1 MKWKN
6 LSHFAIFILYVGLF
20 GSWIWKGSLT
30 VGYGS
35 DYLAFWSVG
44 KIADEKGFSE
54 IYDLDNLRQYQVSA
68 IESLVGQ

>member
-35 DYLAFWSVG
+35 VTCFWSVG
-44 KIADEKGFSE
+44 KIAMKRDFR
-54 IYDLDNLRQYQVSA
+54 NL
-68 IESLVGQ
+68 